1 MWSVRKDGLSP
12 VHPVAFERVDCYF
25 QSQMMKHLLVLSSVF
40 LIASCEPG
48 LTPPPEFQPGFGGT
62 IYFEGGTWPPADSLV
77 NLWLFASQIYPLD
90 SAKVFTGLFA
100 NPPLIF
106 LYPAT
111 DRNLPFFV
119 DSVSYAFNLPPGSY
133 KYVGIL
139 QRYANEFS
147 VRSLRVV
154 GVYSTSSDPPLPIPV
169 IVSESQ
175 FISGIDMQ
183 VNFHKPPP
191 QPF

>member
-1 MWSVRKDGLSP
+1 MIKL
-12 VHPVAFERVDCYF
+12 
-25 QSQMMKHLLVLSSVF
+25 LLVLPTAF

-48 LTPPPEFQPGFGGT
+48 LTPPPEVRPGFGGT
-62 IYFEGGTWPPADSLV
+62 IYFQNGTWPPADSLL
-77 NLWLFASQIYPLD
+77 NLWLFASEIYPLD
-90 SAKVFTGLFA
+90 SASVFTGLFS
-100 NPPLIF
+100 NPPLIL

-111 DRNLPFFV
+111 DQNLPFFV
-119 DSVSYAFNLPPGSY
+119 DSVSYAFSLPPGTY
-133 KYVGIL
+133 KYVGVL

-154 GVYSTSSDPPLPIPV
+154 GIYGTTSDPPLPIPV

-175 FISGIDMQ
+175 FISGIDMK